1 MRGLLAGLLA
11 TLLFMIIQRLIGT
24 ALAAMMTLSVFAQEP
39 QPAPD
44 YRAYILTPPAPAE
57 PRINGPKVY
66 GARPGADFLFR
77 IPATGERPMT
87 FEAKGLPRGLKL
99 DPATGIISGRI
110 RPVGARGRDRSA
122 GAQGKDREYR
132 VTLIARNARGEA
144 RRELRIVVGG
154 QIALTPPMGWN
165 SWNLWGNTVSQ
176 EKVEAAARAMVE
188 SGLADYGWSYIN
200 IDDGWQGVRGGK
212 YNAIQPNGKFPDM
225 AGMVDRIHALGLKAG
240 IYSSPWC
247 GTYAGHIGTT
257 CDREDGIY
265 WWVEQGIVDADM
277 KLDRKQKAIKRED
290 LRYFGEY
297 SFARQDARQWA
308 DWGIDYLKYDWNPND
323 RFYLKQMRDAI
334 DATGRDILYSVSC
347 TAKIGMG
354 PYLSQYAEAWRTTND
369 IRDNWESVSEI
380 GFRTHKCKG
389 QDQWAPYKRP
399 GSWPDADMLVVG
411 KLGWWSGVHWTGLTP
426 DEQYTHITL
435 WSILASPLL
444 LGCDLTALDPFTLS
458 LLCNSEVIDVNQDP
472 LGLQASRVA
481 GDETHA
487 IYVKPLE
494 DGSLAVALFN
504 LGDEPRVMGFVPR
517 LLGIVGEQTFHDLWR
532 QQDIGKVNPREK
544 WETVVAPHGT
554 VFLQIR
560 PGIDDVRRT
569 GSVRKT
575 LL

>member
-1 MRGLLAGLLA
+1 
-11 TLLFMIIQRLIGT
+11 
-24 ALAAMMTLSVFAQEP
+24 
-39 QPAPD
+39 
-44 YRAYILTPPAPAE
+44 
-57 PRINGPKVY
+57 
-66 GARPGADFLFR
+66 
-77 IPATGERPMT
+77 MT

-110 RPVGARGRDRSA
+110 RSA

-225 AGMVDRIHALGLKAG
+225 AGMVNRIHALGLKAG

-277 KLDRKQKAIKRED
+277 KLDRKQKAVKRED
-290 LRYFGEY
+290 LRYFGKY

-308 DWGIDYLKYDWNPND
+308 AWGIDYLKYDWNPND
-323 RFYLKQMRDAI
+323 RFYLKQMRDAL

-444 LGCDLTALDPFTLS
+444 LGCDLTELDPFTLS

-517 LLGIVGEQTFHDLWR
+517 LLGIVGEQTFRDLWR

-544 WETVVAPHGT
+544 WETEVAPHGT

>member
-1 MRGLLAGLLA
+1 MRDIINRFLLAFLLLP
-11 TLLFMIIQRLIGT
+11 TF
-24 ALAAMMTLSVFAQEP
+24 LAA

-77 IPATGERPMT
+77 IPATGERPMA
-87 FEAKGLPRGLKL
+87 FSAEGLPKGLAL
-99 DPATGIISGRI
+99 DTQTGIITGRV
-110 RPVGARGRDRSA
+110 RKEG
-122 GAQGKDREYR
+122 EYR
-132 VTLIARNARGEA
+132 VTLKARNAHGEA
-144 RRELRIVVGG
+144 QRELRIVVGG

-165 SWNLWGNTVSQ
+165 SWNVWGNTVNQ
-176 EKVEAAARAMVE
+176 EKVEAAAWAMVE

-200 IDDGWQGVRGGK
+200 IDDGWQGLRGGA

-225 AGMVDRIHALGLKAG
+225 KGMVDRIHALGLKAG
-240 IYSSPWC
+240 IYSSPWA

-265 WWVEQGIVDADM
+265 WWVEQGMDADM
-277 KLDRKQKAIKRED
+277 KLDRKQKDVKRED

-444 LGCDLTALDPFTLS
+444 LGCDLTELDPFTLS

-504 LGDEPRVMGFVPR
+504 MGDEPRVMGFVPR
-517 LLGIVGEQTFHDLWR
+517 LLGIVGEQTFRDLWR

-544 WETVVAPHGT
+544 WETEVAPHGT

-569 GSVRKT
+569 GSVRKN